1 MKEEKKK
8 LPREFIVPIVLIL
21 LNAIVWSFYLSQK
34 ENDILEVSFLDIGQ
48 GDAIFIEAPNGTQM
62 LIDAGRDTAV
72 LNELGRSMSFFDRSI
87 DVVLVTHPDQDHIGG
102 IPAVLENYE
111 VGKFID
117 SFADTESS
125 TYDEM
130 NRRVLDEGAEYF
142 VGVRGMLITL
152 DQENGVYFHILH
164 PEPDEFAVTE
174 TNDLSIIG
182 KLVYGDTSFMLT
194 GDAGK
199 AQEAMLY
206 ATDGEYLHSSV
217 LKAGHHGSKTSS
229 SAAFVKIVDSTYA
242 VISAGKD
249 NSYGH
254 PHKEVIDTLEKE
266 NIEILSTA
274 EQGTIKFLSNGV
286 DVWEK

>member
-1 MKEEKKK
+1 MQEQKRK
-8 LPREFIVPIVLIL
+8 LSREFIVPLVLLFVNVLI
-21 LNAIVWSFYLSQK
+21 WSFSLS
-34 ENDILEVSFLDIGQ
+34 ERRNNILEVHFLDIGQ
-48 GDAIFIEAPNGTQM
+48 GDAIFIEAPNGRQM
-62 LIDAGRDTAV
+62 LIDAGRDTLV
-72 LNELGRSMSFFDRSI
+72 LNRLGGAIGFFDRSI

-102 IPAVLENYE
+102 IPGVLDQYD
-111 VGKFID
+111 VAHFVD
-117 SFADTESS
+117 SFASTTSG

-130 NRRVLDEGAEYF
+130 NRRVEAEGSDYH
-142 VGVRGMLITL
+142 VGKRGMLITL
-152 DQENGVYFHILH
+152 DEDAGVYFHILH
-164 PEPDEFAVTE
+164 PEPDDFAVTE

-206 ATDGEYLHSSV
+206 ATDGEYLKSSV

-229 SAAFVKIVDSTYA
+229 LAAFVKIVDPTYA
-242 VISAGKD
+242 IISAGKD

-274 EQGTIKFLSNGV
+274 EEGTITFLSNGV
-286 DVWEK
+286 DIWPK